1 MNLAITE
8 LRRQPTRFAVATV
21 VLTFLSVL
29 LLFLGGLLD
38 GLYLGST
45 GAIRAQDADAIV
57 YSADARDSF
66 LRSRV
71 DADLR
76 ATVESAPGVTD
87 VGGIGFVLLGARV
100 PGETELADVAVAGY
114 EIAPNGV
121 PAPPPS
127 GSGWADSRLE
137 SFGVSKGDVL
147 LVGPAETPIT
157 VAGFVD
163 DTNYLLQGGLW
174 VDLATWRLTQNANRP
189 DAFVGDDIVQA
200 LVIRGSG
207 DLPTEVDA
215 ATGDATAT
223 LTRDDAVLALP
234 GVKEQRATFNQ
245 IIYSTLVVVLAIVG
259 LFFSLLTL
267 ERTGL
272 YGVLKAI
279 GASSRRLFAGVVVQ
293 AVIVALIAFVIGSLF
308 VLALSAVLPAEL
320 PLQLTPGRFVFT
332 AAGLIVA
339 AIVGS
344 AISLRRVTRIDPAS
358 AIGSA
363 T

>member
-8 LRRQPTRFAVATV
+8 LRRQPTRFAVAGI
-21 VLTFLSVL
+21 VLTFLAVL

-45 GAIRAQDADAIV
+45 GAIRAQDAKAIV

-66 LRSRV
+66 LRSRIT
-71 DADLR
+71 AEER
-76 ATVESAPGVTD
+76 ARVESVPGVSA
-87 VGGIGFVLLGARV
+87 VGGIGFVLLGAQV
-100 PGETELADVAVAGY
+100 PGQSDLADVAVAGY
-114 EIAPNGV
+114 EIPPNGV
-121 PAPPPS
+121 PDLPAT

-137 SFGVSKGDVL
+137 AFGVDKGETL
-147 LVGPAETPIT
+147 LVGPAASPIT
-157 VAGFVD
+157 IVGFVD
-163 DTNYLLQGGLW
+163 DTNYLLQGTIW
-174 VDLATWRLTQNANRP
+174 VDLATWRQVQNANRP
-189 DAFVGDDIVQA
+189 DAFVTDDIVQA
-200 LVIRGSG
+200 LVVQGSG
-207 DLPTEVDA
+207 DLATAIDA
-215 ATGDATAT
+215 ATAGATAS

-234 GVKEQRATFNQ
+234 GVKEQKATFNQ

-279 GASSRRLFAGVVVQ
+279 GSSSRRLFIGVVLQ
-293 AVIVALIAFVIGSLF
+293 AVIVAAIAFVIGSLI
-308 VLALSAVLPAEL
+308 VVALSAVLPAEL
-320 PLQLTPGRFVFT
+320 PLQLTPSRFVFT
-332 AAGLIVA
+332 AIGLVVA
-339 AIVGS
+339 AIIGS
-344 AISLRRVTRIDPAS
+344 AISLRRVIRIDPAS